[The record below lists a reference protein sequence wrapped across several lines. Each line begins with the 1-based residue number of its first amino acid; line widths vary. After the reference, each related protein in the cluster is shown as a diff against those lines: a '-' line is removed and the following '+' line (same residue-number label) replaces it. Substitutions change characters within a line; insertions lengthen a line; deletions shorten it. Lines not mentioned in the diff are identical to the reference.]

1 MELQPVA
8 GGWESP
14 VSKPPIESKL
24 SGQEKL
30 ELGRKV
36 DEYNKTLNQGR
47 KPQQNLGKDD
57 FLKILITQ
65 LSYQDPTAPME
76 DKEFIA
82 QLAQFS
88 SLEQMTSMAGDF
100 AKLTQML
107 MAGEAVTALGK
118 SVEITDGEKVVQG
131 RVNAVNRGGVPQ
143 ILVNGENYPWEKV
156 TRVFEE

>member
-1 MELQPVA
+1 MDIQ
-8 GGWESP
+8 S
-14 VSKPPIESKL
+14 VSSFQEQADLRMQSVL
-24 SGQEKL
+24 SSQEKL
-30 ELGRKV
+30 ELNRMV

-47 KPQQNLGKDD
+47 KPQQSLGRDD

-82 QLAQFS
+82 QMAQFS

-107 MAGEAVTALGK
+107 MAGEATSALGK
-118 SVEITDGEKVVQG
+118 SVEITDGERVVQG
-131 RVNAVNRGGVPQ
+131 RVNAVSRGQVPE
-143 ILVNGENYPWEKV
+143 ILVNGEKYPWEKV

>member
-1 MELQPVA
+1 MEIQSAAASLGNQAPK
-8 GGWESP
+8 SMQ
-14 VSKPPIESKL
+14 SILNS
-24 SGQEKL
+24 QEKA
-30 ELGRKV
+30 ELARFV
-36 DEYNKTLNQGR
+36 DDYNKTVNPGR
-47 KPQQNLGKDD
+47 KPQQNLGRDD
-57 FLKILITQ
+57 FLKLLITQ

-82 QLAQFS
+82 QMAQFS

-107 MAGEAVTALGK
+107 MAGEATSALGK

-131 RVNAVNRGGVPQ
+131 RVNAVNRSQSPE
-143 ILVNGENYPWEKV
+143 ILVNGVNYPWEKV